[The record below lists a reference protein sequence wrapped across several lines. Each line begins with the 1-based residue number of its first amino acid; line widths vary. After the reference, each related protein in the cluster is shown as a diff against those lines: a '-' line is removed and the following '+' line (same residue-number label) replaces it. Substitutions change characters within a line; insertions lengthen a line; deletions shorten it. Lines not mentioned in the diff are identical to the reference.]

1 MHLTS
6 ETPGI
11 PIGEETDKD
20 HESSWGDVFLLHL
33 IYLRNLPDM
42 MCPKKGTNM
51 IGFLPESAAS
61 FHLMLSNLSHLR
73 GDRDRGRQ
81 WLRARRRCI
90 LNTFGRCSPG
100 EGSTAQMLEWNV
112 CFVTRTSGSCSI
124 VQCSL
129 LMEIEFLYSFFS
141 TKKIKQLFSTK
152 KNYTCFCTAS
162 FASVLYG
169 SVMWSQTASE
179 DNLINRVSSVF
190 CRENTA
196 TDICGN
202 QWMVFVGI

>member
-1 MHLTS
+1 MFFYCTWFIW
-6 ETPGI
+6 ETY
-11 PIGEETDKD
+11 PIWCAPKKEPTWLA
-20 HESSWGDVFLLHL
+20 SF
-33 IYLRNLPDM
+33 RNLL
-42 MCPKKGTNM
+42 K
-51 IGFLPESAAS
+51 SS
-61 FHLMLSNLSHLR
+61 FHIMLLILSHLK

-179 DNLINRVSSVF
+179 DNLINRVSFSSVF